1 MSRLQIIVLGIAV
14 LLFAGLYFGGSRTPK
29 TLKDIEKT
37 RSKEAEN
44 ATINEIIGIAKT
56 TLSESSQNEIAALES
71 ELQIAGNDT
80 IKLAIFEELSGKWYN
95 LESYGASGFYA
106 EEIAQLKKTALSWSI
121 SGSVYAKC
129 FQITKNQRVFNFCFD
144 KAITAFENAASIEPD
159 SIVHKENLAFCYTS
173 HNDPSK
179 TMEGV
184 KIYQGILS
192 QDEGNLKVLLRLGK
206 LSVDMTRDYPKA
218 INRLEKA
225 VEVAPNNFEANYY
238 LAQAYAGANDK
249 DAAKKYFRKSLV
261 LTNNSSVK
269 DNINQLLNNL

>member
-14 LLFAGLYFGGSRTPK
+14 LLFVGLYFGGSRTPISQN
-29 TLKDIEKT
+29 DIEEI

-71 ELQIAGNDT
+71 ELEIAGNDT
-80 IKLAIFEELSGKWYN
+80 IKLAIFEQLSGKWYT
-95 LESYGASGFYA
+95 LESFGASGFYA
-106 EEIAQLKKTALSWSI
+106 EEIAQLKKSAEAWSI
-121 SGSVYAKC
+121 AGSVYARC
-129 FQITKNQRVFNFCFD
+129 FQVTKNQRVFNFCFD

-159 SIVHKENLAFCYTS
+159 SIVHKENLAYCYTS
-173 HNDPSK
+173 HSDPSK

-192 QDEGNLKVLLRLGK
+192 QDESNLKVLLRLGK
-206 LSVDMTRDYPKA
+206 LSVDVTRDYPKA
-218 INRLEKA
+218 INRLSKA
-225 VEVAPNNFEANYY
+225 VEVAPNSFEANYY
-238 LAQAYAGANDK
+238 LAQAYAGSNDK
-249 DAAKKYFRKSLV
+249 EAAKEYFRKSLA
-261 LTNNSSVK
+261 LTNDASVK

>member
-1 MSRLQIIVLGIAV
+1 MSRLQVIVVGIAV
-14 LLFAGLYFGGSRTPK
+14 LLFAGLYFGGSRTP
-29 TLKDIEKT
+29 TSQKDIEKT

-44 ATINEIIGIAKT
+44 ATINEIVGIAKT
-56 TLSESSQNEIAALES
+56 TLSESSQNEVAALES

-80 IKLAIFEELSGKWYN
+80 TKLAIFEELSGKWYT

-106 EEIAQLKKTALSWSI
+106 EEIAQMKKTALSWSVA
-121 SGSVYAKC
+121 GSVYAKC

-159 SIVHKENLAFCYTS
+159 SIVHKENLAYCYTS
-173 HNDPSK
+173 HNNPSK

-192 QDEGNLKVLLRLGK
+192 QDPGNLKVLLRLGK
-206 LSVDMTRDYPKA
+206 LSVDVTRDYPKA

-225 VEVAPNNFEANYY
+225 VKVAPNNFEANYY
-238 LAQAYAGANDK
+238 LAQAYAGDNDK
-249 DAAKKYFRKSLV
+249 EAAKEYFRRALAI
-261 LTNNSSVK
+261 TNDSSVK